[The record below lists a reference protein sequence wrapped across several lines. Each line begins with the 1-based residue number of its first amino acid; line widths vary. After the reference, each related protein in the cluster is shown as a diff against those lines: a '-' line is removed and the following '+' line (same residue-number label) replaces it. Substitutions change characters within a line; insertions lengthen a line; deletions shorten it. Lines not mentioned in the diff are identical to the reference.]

1 MKNFSLK
8 KYFTKSILIHI
19 LVGVLLIAGMALIEY
34 LNGRIVI
41 CKCGYVLAWYN
52 NTNGSGNSQHLSD
65 WYTFS
70 HLIHGLLFYGFL
82 WLVAKRLPVRTRI
95 IIAIIIECGWE
106 LLENSPLI
114 IDRYRT
120 VTFALDYY
128 GDSII
133 NSVSDVLAMCAGFL
147 LAKKI
152 RISLSVI
159 LIIVL
164 ELFAGYMVRDNLTL
178 NVIMLI
184 YPIEAIKV
192 WQSALPIIP

>member
-1 MKNFSLK
+1 MIK
-8 KYFTKSILIHI
+8 KYFTRSVLIHI
-19 LVGVLLIAGMALIEY
+19 LVAIILIGGLALIEF
-34 LNGRIVI
+34 LNGRLPI

-52 NTNGSGNSQHLSD
+52 NTNGPGNSQHLTD

-70 HLIHGLLFYGFL
+70 HLIHGFLFYGFL
-82 WLVAKRLPVRTRI
+82 WLVARKLPVRTRLI
-95 IIAIIIECGWE
+95 LAIIIECGWE

-120 VTFALDYY
+120 ATFALDYY

-133 NSVSDVLAMCAGFL
+133 NSVSDVIAMVVGFL
-147 LAKKI
+147 LAKKFPLY
-152 RISLSVI
+152 LSI
-159 LIIVL
+159 FIIVAL

-184 YPIEAIKV
+184 YPIESIKV
-192 WQSALPIIP
+192 WQAALPI

>member
-1 MKNFSLK
+1 MIK
-8 KYFTKSILIHI
+8 KYFTRSVLIHI
-19 LVGVLLIAGMALIEY
+19 LVAIILIGGLALIEF
-34 LNGRIVI
+34 LNGRLPI

-52 NTNGSGNSQHLSD
+52 NTNGPGNSQHLTD

-70 HLIHGLLFYGFL
+70 HLIHGFLFYGFL
-82 WLVAKRLPVRTRI
+82 WLVARKLPVRTRLI
-95 IIAIIIECGWE
+95 LAIIIECGWE

-120 VTFALDYY
+120 ATFALDYY

-133 NSVSDVLAMCAGFL
+133 NSVSDVIAMVVGFL
-147 LAKKI
+147 LAKKFPI
-152 RISLSVI
+152 YLSI
-159 LIIVL
+159 FIIVAL

-184 YPIEAIKV
+184 YPIESIKV
-192 WQSALPIIP
+192 WQAALPI